1 MIRKR
6 LVDLG
11 AAVAGLTATAPVLVP
26 VLLKIYQQDKHS
38 PFYIASR
45 IGRSG
50 KPFRM
55 VKVRSMSMGADKS
68 GVDSTSANDNRITPV
83 GHFVRKYKIDEL
95 PQLYNVIKGEMSLV
109 GPRPQVERGVA
120 DYTEVERGLLDVRP
134 GITDFAS
141 IVFADEGEI
150 LRDSTDPD
158 LDYDR
163 LIRPWKSRMGLFYAA
178 NRSVRTD
185 LKLIQLT
192 VLSGIDRRK
201 ALDGVQELLQ
211 ELGADPEVVRVAGRN
226 DPLVPFPPPGSDTVV
241 GDEPTAP

>member
-11 AAVAGLTATAPVLVP
+11 AAAVGLSATAPVLVP
-26 VLLKIYQQDKHS
+26 VLVKIYSQDKHS

-45 IGRSG
+45 VGRDG

-55 VKVRSMSMGADKS
+55 VKVRSMKINADKS
-68 GVDSTSANDNRITPV
+68 GVDSTSANDDRITPV

-95 PQLYNVIKGEMSLV
+95 PQLYNVLKGEMSLV

-120 DYTEVERGLLDVRP
+120 DYTDVERGLLEVRP

-150 LRDSTDPD
+150 LRDSVDPD

-163 LIRPWKSRMGLFYAA
+163 LIRPWKSRLGLFYAA

-201 ALDGVQELLQ
+201 ALDGVQALLRD
-211 ELGADPEVVRVAGRN
+211 LGADPDLVRVAGRN
-226 DPLVPFPPPGSDTVV
+226 EPLVPHAPPGSDHIV
-241 GDEPTAP
+241 GEEPAGA